1 MNKKAGFFIKSIA
14 IVIVAALALTIR
26 ISYFHNTEYDQ
37 PIRGDAAQY
46 VVYAQNI
53 QEFATFSKDRINSPP
68 HPDSYWAPGYP
79 FFLAAIF
86 EFSKPENAYYR
97 VLLAQSI
104 IGALITLFTMLLASL
119 FLKNIWV
126 ILSGLL
132 VAFSP
137 HLISI
142 GSLHLTESLF
152 SFTLL
157 LALYFSALSLIKR
170 SRVILLLAAIMFGL
184 SYLINPVMFFTPFL
198 IAPFIYSYLSRPEKE
213 HSTKQ
218 ALNTT
223 ILFLAVFILPV
234 SGWALRNQLNTPPD
248 APSSSERLLT
258 NMIIGSHSNYYDVYR
273 QNPRNPDNPA
283 AVDTRN
289 INGSTTL
296 FLETM
301 KERIAT
307 DPAHY
312 AYWYLLKKPV
322 LLWNWNILMG
332 QGDIFV
338 YPVIT
343 SLYQKSNLALA
354 SYTIMKSLHYW
365 VFAFALLGVIPLLIQ
380 PNKKPEEHVII
391 IMLYITLFYIS
402 SVYVVTQS
410 EARYSIPLR
419 PEMYL
424 CAVFFIS
431 SVFSYLKK
439 NKREPKR
446 TTQ

>member
-1 MNKKAGFFIKSIA
+1 MNERTAFFIKSMA

-26 ISYFHNTEYDQ
+26 ISYFHNTEYDI

-46 VVYAQNI
+46 VVYAQNL
-53 QEFATFSKDRINSPP
+53 QNFSTFSKDRTSSPP
-68 HPDSYWAPGYP
+68 SPDSYWAPGYP

-86 EFSKPENAYYR
+86 EFSEPENAYYR
-97 VLLAQSI
+97 VLLAQAI
-104 IGALITLFTMLLASL
+104 IGALITLFTMLLANL
-119 FLKNIWV
+119 FLKDIWV

-157 LALYFSALSLIKR
+157 LALYFSALALIR
-170 SRVILLLAAIMFGL
+170 QSRIILILAATMFGA

-198 IAPFIYSYLSRPEKE
+198 IAPVIYLYFSRLKKE
-213 HSTKQ
+213 QAKKQ

-223 ILFLAVFILPV
+223 VLFLAVFILPV
-234 SGWALRNQLNTPPD
+234 SGWALRNQLNVPPD

-258 NMIIGSHSNYYDVYR
+258 NMIIGTHSNYYEVYR

-283 AVDTRN
+283 EVDIRD
-289 INGSTTL
+289 INGSTAL

-301 KERIAT
+301 KERIAAE
-307 DPAHY
+307 PAHY
-312 AYWYLLKKPV
+312 AYWYFLKKPV
-322 LLWNWNILMG
+322 LLWDWNILMG
-332 QGDIFV
+332 QGDIFI

-354 SYTIMKSLHYW
+354 SYATMKSLHYW
-365 VFAFALLGVIPLLIQ
+365 LFAFALLGVIPLFMRQ
-380 PNKKPEEHVII
+380 NKEPEEQAII
-391 IMLYITLFYIS
+391 SMLYITLFYVS
-402 SVYVVTQS
+402 AVYVVTQS

-431 SVFSYLKK
+431 NVFSYLKK
-439 NKREPKR
+439 NKQKSKL
-446 TTQ
+446 TAK